1 MLIEIRAKNCLAFNE
16 QVAFSMKADMRTK
29 KFISNIHQRESI
41 NILKVAG
48 VYGANNTGKT
58 CLIKCIKYIK
68 DVILHEKT
76 KIYSNI
82 FTDDNIVELGISFL
96 HEENEYRYDFKYDT
110 EKHEY
115 VYEKFSKITV
125 DKYGNAAEHILILR
139 NISENEYTCVSNDL
153 KKILPLMARNNILI
167 YLIDSNSFDE
177 IDEMKNV
184 LVSFANKLDIVDM
197 NNIPIKKTIDILKNE
212 SKFQDKVVE
221 FIKNSD
227 LYLEDYKYLE
237 TSSLIIKDMNGEE
250 KPAEEVLNLK
260 NRVMDQFK
268 LVSVYKGVPVPSLLF
283 DSTGTK
289 KIAALASYIVET
301 ISEGR
306 TLIIDEMD
314 SSIHFKLS
322 RSIVAM
328 FNNELNTD
336 AQLIFTVHD
345 ISLMDCKKLFR
356 KEQIWFVHKDYEG
369 VYLYPLSQF
378 TAEDG
383 IRDTID
389 IKEKYRKGILGA
401 VPDPKLINSLLDL
414 KAKPRRDINE

>member
-1 MLIEIRAKNCLAFNE
+1 MLIEIRAKNCLAFDE
-16 QVAFSMKADMRTK
+16 KVVFSMKADMRTK
-29 KFISNIHQRESI
+29 KFITNIHQNDNV

-58 CLIKCIKYIK
+58 CLVKCVKFIK

-76 KIYSNI
+76 MITSNI
-82 FTDDNIVELGISFL
+82 FSDNDIVELGISFL
-96 HEENEYRYDFKYDT
+96 YEKKEYRYDFRYNTK
-110 EKHEY
+110 EHEY
-115 VYEKFSKITV
+115 IYERFSIINV
-125 DKYGNAAEHILILR
+125 DKYGNESENVLILR
-139 NISENEYTCVSNDL
+139 NISENQYKCGSDDL

-167 YLIDSNSFDE
+167 YLIDSDSFDE
-177 IDEMKNV
+177 IDEMKKI
-184 LVSFANKLDIVDM
+184 LVSFANKLDVVDM
-197 NNIPIKKTIDILKNE
+197 NNIPISKTIEILKNE
-212 SKFQDKVVE
+212 NGLQKNVVE
-221 FIKNSD
+221 FIKNAD
-227 LYLEDYKYLE
+227 LYLDDYKYLE
-237 TSSLIIKDMNGEE
+237 TDSLIIKDMSGEE
-250 KPAEEVLNLK
+250 KPAEEVLRIK
-260 NRVMDQFK
+260 DRIMEQFK
-268 LVSVYKGVPVPSLLF
+268 LVSVYKGIAVPSLLF

-289 KIAALASYIVET
+289 KIAALASYIIEA

-306 TLIIDEMD
+306 ILIIDEMD
-314 SSIHFKLS
+314 SSIHFKLT

-356 KEQIWFVHKDYEG
+356 KEQIWFVHKDEEG

-401 VPDPKLINSLLDL
+401 VPDPELINSLLNI
-414 KAKPRRDINE
+414 KSNSRRSVDE